1 MTETPTRVLVVDD
14 DPIAV
19 EIILEYLDGMPVEA
33 TTAHDG
39 QAGWEVLEAH
49 IGEFDVVLLDR
60 VMPRLNGIQLLRR
73 IRADKRFEA
82 LPVIMQTSAVDQREV
97 LEGIQ
102 AGAYYYLTKPFR
114 KEMLRSIVRAAA
126 SDYARV
132 KALRAE
138 LHKQFG
144 VLNLLRAGR
153 FEFRTLAEAM
163 DLGAFLARAFPD
175 PDRVVIGLSELL
187 VNAVEHGN
195 LELSYD
201 DKGRLEELGG
211 WREEIERRLAD
222 PVLGTRVAV
231 AELERRAGDV
241 AVTIRDQGPGFDP
254 EPYLRVDPARLFD
267 THGRGILIAKTMSFD
282 RLEYRDRGREVVAVV
297 KTGPACPPAS

>member
-1 MTETPTRVLVVDD
+1 MIGTPIRVLVVDD

-19 EIILEYLDGMPVEA
+19 EIILEYLDGMQVEA

-39 QAGWEVLEAH
+39 QAGWEALEARP
-49 IGEFDVVLLDR
+49 GEFDVVLLDR
-60 VMPRLNGIQLLRR
+60 MMPRLNGIQLLQR
-73 IRADKRFEA
+73 IRADVRFEA
-82 LPVIMQTSAVDQREV
+82 LPVILQTSASDQREV

-126 SDYARV
+126 SDFARV
-132 KALRAE
+132 KALREE
-138 LHKQFG
+138 LRKQVG
-144 VLNLLRAGR
+144 VLNLLRTGR
-153 FEFRTLAEAM
+153 FEFRTLNEAM

-175 PDRVVIGLSELL
+175 PDRVLIGLSELL

-195 LELSYD
+195 LELSYE
-201 DKGRLEELGG
+201 DKGRLEEQGT

-222 PVLGTRVAV
+222 PTLGARLAE
-231 AELERRAGDV
+231 AELERRAESV
-241 AVTIRDQGPGFDP
+241 TVTIRDQGRGFDP

-282 RLEYRDRGREVVAVV
+282 ELQYRDRGREVVAVV
-297 KTGPACPPAS
+297 KTGPVPPPGS

>member
-1 MTETPTRVLVVDD
+1 MIGTPTRVLVVDD

-19 EIILEYLDGMPVEA
+19 EIILEYLDGMPVEI

-39 QAGWEVLEAH
+39 QAGWEVLSAH
-49 IGEFDVVLLDR
+49 PGEFDVILLDR
-60 VMPRLNGIQLLRR
+60 MMPRLNGIQLLQR
-73 IRADKRFEA
+73 IRAEERFEA
-82 LPVIMQTSAVDQREV
+82 LPVIMQTSAADQREV
-97 LEGIQ
+97 LEGLQ

-126 SDYARV
+126 ADYARV
-132 KALRAE
+132 KTLRDE
-138 LHKQFG
+138 LRKQAG
-144 VLNLLRAGR
+144 ALNLLRIGR
-153 FEFRTLAEAM
+153 FEFRTMVEAM

-175 PDRVVIGLSELL
+175 PDRVLIGLSELL

-201 DKGRLEELGG
+201 DKGRLEEIGG
-211 WREEIERRLAD
+211 WKGEIERRLAD
-222 PVLGTRVAV
+222 PALGVRVV
-231 AELERRAGDV
+231 VVELERRTESV
-241 AVTIRDQGPGFDP
+241 TVTIRDQGRGFDP

-282 RLEYRDRGREVVAVV
+282 ELEYRDCGREVVAVV
-297 KTGPACPPAS
+297 KTVPGPPSAS